1 MTEEQVFDVTSLI
14 LIPIFIGVVISL
26 AGLAIRKFGVVSEG
40 ILTGKIR
47 LDAVINKVDKM
58 AEDLNKA
65 NTMIRDMIA
74 KIEFTEYRLKSLED
88 KVDKLLNQGK

>member
-1 MTEEQVFDVTSLI
+1 MIDLTSLV

-58 AEDLNKA
+58 SEDLNEA
-65 NTMIRDMIA
+65 NTMIRNMMA
-74 KIEFTEYRLKSLED
+74 KIEFNEYRLKALED
-88 KVDKLLNQGK
+88 KLDKLLNQTK